1 MLNFLEK
8 LFSPME
14 PFTIFGWK
22 GSAVLTVVLTGLS
35 VVAFMWGAEQA
46 NNATH
51 AAMLKGT
58 MGSLLIRFI
67 APSFLIFIFACICL
81 IQTIVIYEVE
91 TG

>member
-1 MLNFLEK
+1 MLDFLEK

-14 PFTIFGWK
+14 PFSTIGWK
-22 GSAVLTVVLTGLS
+22 GSAVLTIVLTGLS

-46 NNATH
+46 NNV
-51 AAMLKGT
+51 AMLKDA

-67 APSFLIFIFACICL
+67 APSFLIFIFTCVCL
-81 IQTIVIYEVE
+81 IQTIVVFEVE